1 MVRAVVIPAAGR
13 GTRLAQKTRQVL
25 PKALLPVGGRPLLHW
40 TLEALRDLGVT
51 RIWVVTGAHRAP
63 FESLR
68 HAYGVDLIHH
78 ARWERGNGDTLRV
91 GLEAAF
97 QEEEAVGVLMS
108 DHLYAPMLLEDLVR
122 GAHRGHLLWMD
133 PHTEAVLDLEDA
145 MKVRRRPP
153 ALSKTL
159 PVYDGVDIG
168 MFRLERDILPFFRK
182 VQAQGRFGIAD
193 ALEAAFQAGRLHL
206 RPVPAPG
213 LWLDVDTPAMLEAAE
228 AWVRRF

>member
-1 MVRAVVIPAAGR
+1 MLRAVVIPAAGR

-40 TLEALRDLGVT
+40 TLGMLRDLGVT

-63 FESLR
+63 FQALR
-68 HAYGVDLIHH
+68 RAYGVNLVHH
-78 ARWERGNGDTLRV
+78 AQWERGNGDTLRV

-97 QEEEAVGVLMS
+97 QEEDAVGVLMS
-108 DHLYAPMLLEDLVR
+108 DHLYAPLLLEDLVR
-122 GAHRGHLLWMD
+122 GGHGGHLLWMD

-145 MKVRRRPP
+145 MKVRRTPP

-159 PVYDGVDIG
+159 SVYDGVDIG
-168 MFRLERDILPFFRK
+168 LFRLERGILPFFRE
-182 VQAQGRFGIAD
+182 VQARGHYGIAH
-193 ALEAAFQAGRLHL
+193 ALEAAFRSGVLQL
-206 RPVPAPG
+206 REVSAPG

-228 AWVRRF
+228 RWVRRL